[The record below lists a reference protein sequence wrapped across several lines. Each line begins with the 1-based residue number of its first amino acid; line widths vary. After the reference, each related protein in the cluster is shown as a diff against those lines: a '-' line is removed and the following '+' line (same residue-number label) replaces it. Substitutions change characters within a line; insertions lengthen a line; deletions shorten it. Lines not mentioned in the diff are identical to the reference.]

1 MSSSVSVEDARRRK
15 ILAAACASHALPHD
29 VSMGQ
34 VARRKRT
41 HHARRGTYD
50 LLTGKMYRAPPALVL
65 ENLTMTSA
73 TKMPRTHQSGS
84 S

>member
-50 LLTGKMYRAPPALVL
+50 LLTAGEQLEPAIKAYRKAKECGIDV
-65 ENLTMTSA
+65 
-73 TKMPRTHQSGS
+73 RTRD
-84 S
+84 

>member
-1 MSSSVSVEDARRRK
+1 MQGAAKFWRRPVHRTR
-15 ILAAACASHALPHD
+15 CPHD

-50 LLTGKMYRAPPALVL
+50 LLTGEMYRAPPVLVL